1 MRMRLLALVSG
12 LAVVVATATAA
23 AAQATDRRVPEKTG
37 RTSWGDP
44 DLQGNYTNLYEDGT
58 PLERPD
64 EFQDRTINNFEGPIH
79 APNNWWQD
87 ALDLKR
93 GSQAW
98 LIVDPPDG
106 KIPPMTPEGQRR
118 SALRVEARRAS

>member
-64 EFQDRTINNFEGPIH
+64 EFAGRT
-79 APNNWWQD
+79 
-87 ALDLKR
+87 LDQIR
-93 GSQAW
+93 GDELARIKQAVQACT
-98 LIVDPPDG
+98 IGASRAACP
-106 KIPPMTPEGQRR
+106 
-118 SALRVEARRAS
+118 AR